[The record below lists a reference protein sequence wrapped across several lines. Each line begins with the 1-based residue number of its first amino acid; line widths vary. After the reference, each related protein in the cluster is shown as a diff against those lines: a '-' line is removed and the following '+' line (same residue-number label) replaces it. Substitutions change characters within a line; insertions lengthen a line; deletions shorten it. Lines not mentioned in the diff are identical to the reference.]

1 MNFCI
6 QSSIHS
12 VVYFTDSIFRDRQ
25 TTHGICN
32 TCIDSVDATKA
43 LYVWISGFVVWLDT
57 FLCVELRF
65 SFVLSFFRWRRV
77 KANVKTGRQTNESR
91 ILFLFTRTFARILYT
106 DIKNSLHLHIH
117 RHTVCMHVCVC
128 MKSHLH
134 FCLLS
139 RLEKGKLIF
148 TNIEIWAKSFFQD
161 YKNILRREH
170 ARERERDKD
179 IKSKKLEYI
188 KEFSSGMEDL
198 SILYFLVPFGSN

>member
-1 MNFCI
+1 MKFCI

-65 SFVLSFFRWRRV
+65 SFILSFFRWRRV

-91 ILFLFTRTFARILYT
+91 ILFLFTRTFARIFCIQISKILYT
-106 DIKNSLHLHIH
+106 YTYID
-117 RHTVCMHVCVC
+117 TQCVCTCVCVHE
-128 MKSHLH
+128 KPPT
-134 FCLLS
+134 LL
-139 RLEKGKLIF
+139 LIVQIGKGKIDF
-148 TNIEIWAKSFFQD
+148 
-161 YKNILRREH
+161 YKYWDMGE
-170 ARERERDKD
+170 
-179 IKSKKLEYI
+179 KL
-188 KEFSSGMEDL
+188 FSGL
-198 SILYFLVPFGSN
+198 

>member
-1 MNFCI
+1 MKFCI

-25 TTHGICN
+25 MTHGICN

-128 MKSHLH
+128 AWKATYTFAYCPDWKRENWFL
-134 FCLLS
+134 
-139 RLEKGKLIF
+139 
-148 TNIEIWAKSFFQD
+148 Q
-161 YKNILRREH
+161 ILRYGRK
-170 ARERERDKD
+170 AFFRI
-179 IKSKKLEYI
+179 IKI
-188 KEFSSGMEDL
+188 FSEENM
-198 SILYFLVPFGSN
+198 